1 LAPPDGT
8 AEERKAIFAAMD
20 DTKSGLITFRKFLEW
35 VVTHTAGKVEA
46 QKAGKG
52 YKK

>member
-1 LAPPDGT
+1 
-8 AEERKAIFAAMD
+8 MD

-35 VVTHTAGKVEA
+35 TVTHTAGKVENH
-46 QKAGKG
+46 KAGKG